1 MPLNSPLSRRRFLG
15 ASAAIAATAAC
26 ASPRNAIAEPNS
38 SAEPNASTPP
48 AIAALPVL
56 SGLARPFTNDEL
68 LARIVRAQ
76 RLMHQSKIDAIVLAN
91 STTSSVYFA
100 DLRLNGGERL
110 WALVIPAK
118 AKPFLVCPAFEEG
131 RARELLEAGP
141 FGKDADVLVWQEDE
155 SPYVALGKGLAERGL
170 TSATIGLD
178 ENMKFVFSEGIRA
191 ANPHLTIVSASPV
204 TAGCRMIKDAHE
216 IECLRL
222 ACRAT
227 LLVYRAV
234 AQSLESGMT
243 TANVHA
249 LVAAA
254 YKQVGFEG
262 EASLNIDEFTALP
275 HGSRQQQT
283 LREGSIL
290 MLDDGCE
297 VEGYTSDITRTFV
310 LGTATD
316 KMKSVFDLV
325 HRAQTVAI
333 QTARPGVL
341 TAEVDAAARKVIV
354 DGGYGPGYT
363 YFSHRLGHGIGMDMH
378 EWPYFVKN
386 DMFGYDLS
394 PRLKAGN
401 LLSDEPGI
409 YIRGQFGIRLEDD
422 LLITESGAELLT
434 PQSPSLE
441 DPFAGMEAE
450 SPAVKG

>member
-1 MPLNSPLSRRRFLG
+1 MLFRNSLSRRGFLG
-15 ASAAIAATAAC
+15 ASAAVAATAALT
-26 ASPRNAIAEPNS
+26 SPR
-38 SAEPNASTPP
+38 SAAADPDSPPQASAPQ

-56 SGLARPFTNDEL
+56 SGVARSFTNAER
-68 LARIVRAQ
+68 LARIDRAQ
-76 RLMHQSKIDAIVLAN
+76 QLMAAKRIDAIVLAN

-100 DLRLNGGERL
+100 DLRLDGGERL
-110 WALVIPAK
+110 WALVMPAK
-118 AKPFLVCPAFEEG
+118 ARPFLVCPAFEEG
-131 RARELLEAGP
+131 RARELLQSGP

-155 SPYVALGKGLAERGL
+155 SPFAALGKGLADRGL
-170 TSATIGLD
+170 TSATVGLD
-178 ENMKFVFSEGIRA
+178 ENMKFVFAEGIRA
-191 ANPHLTIVSASPV
+191 ANPHLTIVSASPI

-234 AQSLESGMT
+234 AQSLQPGMT
-243 TANVHA
+243 TADVHS
-249 LVAAA
+249 LIGAA
-254 YKQVGFEG
+254 YKRVGFDG

-283 LREGSIL
+283 LRDGSIL

-310 LGTATD
+310 LGKATD
-316 KMKSVFDLV
+316 KMKRVFDLV
-325 HRAQTVAI
+325 HAAQAAAVN
-333 QTARPGVL
+333 TARTGVP
-341 TAEVDAAARKVIV
+341 TANVDAAARKVIV

-386 DMFGYDLS
+386 NMYGYDLN
-394 PRLKAGN
+394 PRLQAGN

-409 YIRGQFGIRLEDD
+409 YIRGEFGIRLEDD
-422 LLITESGAELLT
+422 LLITEAGSELLT

-441 DPFAGMEAE
+441 DPFGNME
-450 SPAVKG
+450 